1 MVSGPNEH
9 VPNDLAD
16 PDAFAFRATV
26 FLLFAA
32 VLIAVLAIVARV
44 GAPDDPDLAL
54 ALLGVPV
61 VYVGLLAAV
70 WGLREASPWAAPAA
84 IGIMWL
90 WVIEGVI
97 GTLGACVA
105 PPALTSVSIPVGAI
119 AAAVVLWT
127 SAGLRD
133 KRPLTEEQQNTAAIV
148 IAVVAVGM
156 LWPYAI
162 GLLVG
167 GST

>member
-1 MVSGPNEH
+1 MVSDPSEH

-16 PDAFAFRATV
+16 PDRFAFRATV
-26 FLLFAA
+26 FLLIAA
-32 VLIAVLAIVARV
+32 VLIVLLAVVARV
-44 GAPDDPDLAL
+44 GAPDNPDLAL

-61 VYVGLLAAV
+61 VCVGLLFVV

-105 PPALTSVSIPVGAI
+105 PPAFTSISIPVGAI
-119 AAAVVLWT
+119 AAVLVLWT

-133 KRPLTEEQQNTAAIV
+133 KRPLTEQQQNTAVIA

-167 GST
+167 GSS